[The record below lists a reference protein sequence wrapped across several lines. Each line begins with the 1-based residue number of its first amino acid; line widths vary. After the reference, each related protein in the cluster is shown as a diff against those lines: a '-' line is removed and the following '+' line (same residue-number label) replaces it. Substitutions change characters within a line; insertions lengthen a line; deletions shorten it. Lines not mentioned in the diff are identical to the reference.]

1 MPRFPRCDSQGNVMA
16 TTQQITI
23 ADVERNPP
31 EGNWELIDGEIV
43 PVNPTSYR
51 SARVTAR
58 ILRILDEYTDAHQ
71 LGDIVGPDAGFVIF
85 PDENTLVAPDVGF
98 IASHRVPPA
107 ADQEHFAR
115 LAPDLVVEVMSPSD
129 RMTDALRKVNLYLEA
144 GVAIVWLVEPGPRTI
159 TIFRPD
165 RAPHRLA
172 GNESIAAEAMLPGFQ
187 MTVDDLIGPPPA
199 G

>member
-1 MPRFPRCDSQGNVMA
+1 MA
-16 TTQQITI
+16 TTRQITI

-31 EGNWELIDGEIV
+31 EGNWELIRGEIF

-51 SARVTAR
+51 AARVTAR
-58 ILRILDEYTDAHQ
+58 ILRLLDAYAETHQ
-71 LGDIVGPDAGFVIF
+71 LGDVVGPDAGFVIF

-129 RMTDALRKVNLYLEA
+129 RMTDALRKIDLYLEA
-144 GVAIVWLVEPGPRTI
+144 GVTVVWLVEPGPRTI
-159 TIFRPD
+159 SVFEPD
-165 RAPHRLA
+165 HAPRRLA
-172 GNESIAAEAMLPGFQ
+172 GDEIIAAERVLPGFQ
-187 MTVDDLIGPPPA
+187 MTVDDLVGPAPA
-199 G
+199 AATLPLT

>member
-1 MPRFPRCDSQGNVMA
+1 MA
-16 TTQQITI
+16 TTRQITI

-31 EGNWELIDGEIV
+31 EGNWELIRGEV
-43 PVNPTSYR
+43 VAVNPTSYR

-58 ILRILDEYTDAHQ
+58 ILRLLDTYTESHQ
-71 LGDIVGPDAGFVIF
+71 LGDVVGPDAGFVIF

-98 IASHRVPPA
+98 VASHRVPPA

-129 RMTDALRKVNLYLEA
+129 RMTDALRKISLYLEA
-144 GVAIVWLVEPGPRTI
+144 GVPLVWLVEPGPRTI
-159 TIFRPD
+159 SIFEQGRSP
-165 RAPHRLA
+165 RRLA
-172 GNESIAAEAMLPGFQ
+172 GDDVIAAEAILPGFK
-187 MTVDDLIGPPPA
+187 MTVDALIGSPPA